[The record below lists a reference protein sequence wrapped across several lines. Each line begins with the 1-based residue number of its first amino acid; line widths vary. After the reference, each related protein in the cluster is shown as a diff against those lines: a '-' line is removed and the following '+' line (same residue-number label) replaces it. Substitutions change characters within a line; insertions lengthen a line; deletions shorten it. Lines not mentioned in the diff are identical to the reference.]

1 LIYDIIFL
9 PQLQE
14 GLALLINGKDLLK
27 NDKKELTNDEFG
39 GMVGATK
46 DKRSDSKCPRSAKMP
61 P

>member
-27 NDKKELTNDEFG
+27 NDKKELTNDEFS
-39 GMVGATK
+39 GMVGSTK
-46 DKRSDSKCPRSAKMP
+46 DKGAIQTCPRSAKTP